1 MNKSKDLKP
10 KGHVEIWK
18 VYEDNHT
25 KELVWEEDNVITSGM
40 GVALS
45 HLFSASGS
53 TSILGY
59 QILNFACGSGGDIT
73 NYGASSFKLN
83 DQFHQDDYGD
93 NASLVIE
100 EFAAI
105 ENGSLGLP
113 KHFPRIKFSNIHKV
127 SPTSARFTLV
137 LDSNTLNVDEDIDE
151 IGLFM
156 RNPRGL
162 NPSSPILVAYRP
174 FPGIRKTSS
183 FSLIFVWTIQF

>member
-1 MNKSKDLKP
+1 MNTSKELKP

-18 VYEDNHT
+18 VYEDTHE
-25 KELVWEEDNVITSGM
+25 KELVWDEHNVITSGM

-53 TSILGY
+53 DSILGY

-73 NYGASSFKLN
+73 NYGASSFSLTGA
-83 DQFHQDDYGD
+83 FHQRDYGT
-93 NASLVIE
+93 NAGLVIE
-100 EFAAI
+100 TMAPI
-105 ENGSLGLP
+105 ENGSIGP
-113 KHFPRIKFSNIHKV
+113 PTDFPRIKFSNIHKV
-127 SPTSARFTLV
+127 TPTSVRFTLV
-137 LDSNTLNVDEDIDE
+137 LDPNTLNVDEDIDE
-151 IGLFM
+151 IGLYM

-174 FPGIRKTSS
+174 FPGIRKTSA